1 MNVRKR
7 LRRMVVTRR
16 GSNCGLAL
24 AGAHYWSYL
33 RKQHQWKHSP
43 GWGREHTNF
52 SRSQYGYACYPVI
65 FLELGKATVS
75 WKGRPFSSRSSIQ
88 GASSLWGH
96 EPCQPSG
103 TPLGLSSGAGGA
115 FCLSIWTSVRGW
127 FEASVFKARI
137 ATSFNQA
144 KAAYAVSSLYFA
156 CLFGQDTHTGL
167 SLSSSSHTGLW
178 RQLLLGIRVSGSR
191 HQRAC
196 GLTSAVIWAL
206 FRGVSIQDICIAVR
220 SSPLALMG

>member
-7 LRRMVVTRR
+7 PRRMVLTRR

-52 SRSQYGYACYPVI
+52 SRSQNGYACYPVI
-65 FLELGKATVS
+65 FLELGKVTVS
-75 WKGRPFSSRSSIQ
+75 WKGCPFSSRSSIQ

-103 TPLGLSSGAGGA
+103 TPLGLSSGARGA
-115 FCLSIWTSVRGW
+115 LWLSIWTSVRGW
-127 FEASVFKARI
+127 FEASVFKDRI

-144 KAAYAVSSLYFA
+144 KAAYAMSSLYFA
-156 CLFGQDTHTGL
+156 CLFGQDEGFLEKWPAFYYVGRPITKQQL
-167 SLSSSSHTGLW
+167 SHW
-178 RQLLLGIRVSGSR
+178 FVEAIALGY
-191 HQRAC
+191 
-196 GLTSAVIWAL
+196 TSL
-206 FRGVSIQDICIAVR
+206 GQ
-220 SSPLALMG
+220 